1 MGGTGQDGL
10 TGGAPPADG
19 PVDGPVEASP
29 PAAPLLVAG
38 RYRPVRFL
46 GRGGM
51 GVVHEAEDTRLD
63 RPAAAPP
70 PPGGMGT
77 GFDVLQFAVSGGLS
91 AASLVV
97 SVLQWQASLR
107 RAPAVT
113 LRRGDV
119 EVLLTAR
126 AARDERTVRR
136 LVALPDGDAAPVA
149 PPAPRTEGSGG
160 DDGTP

>member
-1 MGGTGQDGL
+1 MTDPGPGISASLDDTGTEDDL
-10 TGGAPPADG
+10 RSLLRWLRADDTTGVRA
-19 PVDGPVEASP
+19 
-29 PAAPLLVAG
+29 
-38 RYRPVRFL
+38 RPV
-46 GRGGM
+46 
-51 GVVHEAEDTRLD
+51 
-63 RPAAAPP
+63 AAPP

-91 AASLVV
+91 AASLVL

-126 AARDERTVRR
+126 AARDEEAVRR
-136 LVALPDGDAAPVA
+136 LVALLDGDTAPA
-149 PPAPRTEGSGG
+149 GPPAPRTEGSGG
-160 DDGTP
+160 DDGTA

>member
-1 MGGTGQDGL
+1 MTDPGAQLSACLDPTGTEDDLRSLLHWLREDDG
-10 TGGAPPADG
+10 
-19 PVDGPVEASP
+19 VD
-29 PAAPLLVAG
+29 L
-38 RYRPVRFL
+38 PVRP
-46 GRGGM
+46 GSAG
-51 GVVHEAEDTRLD
+51 
-63 RPAAAPP
+63 PP

-97 SVLQWQASLR
+97 SVLQWQTSRR

-126 AARDERTVRR
+126 AARDEETVRR
-136 LVALPDGDAAPVA
+136 LVTLLDGDTR
-149 PPAPRTEGSGG
+149 PATVPGARTEGSGG
-160 DDGTP
+160 DDGTA

>member
-1 MGGTGQDGL
+1 MTDPGPGISASLDDTGTEDDL
-10 TGGAPPADG
+10 RSLLRWLRAD
-19 PVDGPVEASP
+19 DT
-29 PAAPLLVAG
+29 AG
-38 RYRPVRFL
+38 VR
-46 GRGGM
+46 
-51 GVVHEAEDTRLD
+51 ARL
-63 RPAAAPP
+63 ATAPP

-97 SVLQWQASLR
+97 SVLQWQASLH

-126 AARDERTVRR
+126 AVRDERTVRR
-136 LVALPDGDAAPVA
+136 LVALLDGDTAPAA

-160 DDGTP
+160 DDGTA

>member
-1 MGGTGQDGL
+1 MTDPGPGISASLDDTGTEDDL
-10 TGGAPPADG
+10 RSLLRWLRAD
-19 PVDGPVEASP
+19 DT
-29 PAAPLLVAG
+29 AG
-38 RYRPVRFL
+38 VRVRP
-46 GRGGM
+46 
-51 GVVHEAEDTRLD
+51 
-63 RPAAAPP
+63 AAPP

-97 SVLQWQASLR
+97 SVLQWQVSLR

-136 LVALPDGDAAPVA
+136 LVALLDGDTA